1 MYKLLFVLMCSLFF
15 YYITKDLR
23 VFAGVFIFLT
33 ALMFWGAQIETVN
46 RRLAISQ
53 ARDDIEGAL
62 RKRRTLLE
70 KAYESIK
77 DSAAFGESEL
87 SLIDRLL
94 SGENNSEG
102 EDTVF
107 KEYYLLQ
114 KMVKD
119 ILAEKMEGSAE
130 DRAETALQPEW
141 FDMALKDVENELS
154 TACIFY
160 NDSAKE
166 YNSAISTFPTSVM
179 AKINGFGL
187 INYFDADNG
196 SC

>member
-1 MYKLLFVLMCSLFF
+1 LYKLLFVLMCSLFF

-33 ALMFWGAQIETVN
+33 ALMFWGSQIETVN
-46 RRLAISQ
+46 RRQAISQ

-102 EDTVF
+102 EDSVF

-119 ILAEKMEGSAE
+119 ILAEKMEGSAK
-130 DRAETALQPEW
+130 DRTETAIQPEW

-154 TACIFY
+154 AACIFY

-187 INYFDADNG
+187 ISYFDADN
-196 SC
+196 